1 MISEQSLN
9 LTLIFSKIPKSNS
22 SEHHRPV
29 YHREKP
35 KLIYKERF
43 NEIIKSL
50 TDKNQT
56 RRKNHDDRPVIYD
69 NKVRYLH
76 LAQGSTD

>member
-1 MISEQSLN
+1 M
-9 LTLIFSKIPKSNS
+9 TYFSKIPKSNS
-22 SEHHRPV
+22 SEHQRPV

-56 RRKNHDDRPVIYD
+56 RRHKFNHDSHDRPVIYD
-69 NKVRYLH
+69 NKVYKSFSVT
-76 LAQGSTD
+76 A

>member
-1 MISEQSLN
+1 M
-9 LTLIFSKIPKSNS
+9 FSKNPKSNV
-22 SEHHRPV
+22 SEHPRPV

-56 RRKNHDDRPVIYD
+56 RRKFNHDPHDRPVIYD
-69 NKVRYLH
+69 NKVREKTSYSLNR
-76 LAQGSTD
+76 